1 MKYALIIFSLIF
13 SLQVNA
19 RQIQSLS
26 SSYAINQILSYLNDN
41 VEEFHAVYRLSDKSF
56 VIKDASNCSNVEARD
71 VALEV
76 KKSFDKILLKF
87 PDEELPFNEAV
98 IDLKDFLDNR
108 SYLRCVNN
116 SINSRNEKVQSI
128 FYISQNDVNNQIHLR
143 MDNVAPKF
151 E

>member
-1 MKYALIIFSLIF
+1 MKYALIIFSLLF

-19 RQIQSLS
+19 RHVESLS

-56 VIKDASNCSNVEARD
+56 VIKDVSKCSQVSAKD

-87 PDEELPFNEAV
+87 PDEELPFNEAF
-98 IDLKDFLDNR
+98 IDLKDFLDNQN
-108 SYLRCVNN
+108 YLRCAN
-116 SINSRNEKVQSI
+116 SSVNSRNELVQSI
-128 FYISQNDVNNQIHLR
+128 FYISQNDIHNQIHLR